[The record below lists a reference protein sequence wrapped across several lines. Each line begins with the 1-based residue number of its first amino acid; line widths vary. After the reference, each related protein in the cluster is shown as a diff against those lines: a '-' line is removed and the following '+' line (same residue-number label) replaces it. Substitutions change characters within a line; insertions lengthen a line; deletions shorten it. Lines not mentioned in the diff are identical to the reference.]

1 MSGFEEGDFKLVVYN
16 YTEGTAQGT
25 ASAEWSCSPGCD
37 EMRLGNTQCDVACNT
52 SACIWDQG
60 DCGYTGE
67 YAMEELCAVGCP
79 VAWIDDGYCDEAC
92 YNDAC
97 RC

>member
-1 MSGFEEGDFKLVVYN
+1 M
-16 YTEGTAQGT
+16 
-25 ASAEWSCSPGCD
+25 
-37 EMRLGNTQCDVACNT
+37 ACNT
-52 SACIWDQG
+52 SACIWDQVRVGSGLGLGLGSGLGLGLALTLPLTSACVWDQG

>member
-1 MSGFEEGDFKLVVYN
+1 
-16 YTEGTAQGT
+16 
-25 ASAEWSCSPGCD
+25 
-37 EMRLGNTQCDVACNT
+37 MRLGNTQCDVACNT
-52 SACIWDQG
+52 SACIWDQVRVRVRVRVRVSLKTLNCVWDQPTLTLALTLTLDLNQG